1 MKARRAF
8 PDSGPRGAA
17 VGAYARSLRGWHS
30 QRRVMRPSLLV
41 VLASLPAVC
50 SFAGGQ
56 DDADLSGLERA
67 QRARSADP
75 DDPGALEA
83 VARAFE
89 ADGDVDGHVAYL
101 LLAADAV
108 DQTEYDDEAAKE
120 QRLEALVAE
129 IDELGAGLKSIRKAR
144 DSYLSDLTW
153 ALRLYAGNQ
162 NKQRNALAVGARILD
177 YRPDHPRASR
187 ELRALRK
194 ELAPELQAEARRLL
208 GQKDLRRPRKFLLEW
223 ARTHERWADAGQFEG
238 DRYAVKTNAG
248 YDVGQVAVK
257 SLEAIAEYYERFYGV
272 DRSLVRRLTPVNICR
287 THEEFK
293 EIANYPRADNPGLLA
308 FIRKIPRINGDGD
321 VELEFEVFGYDPRAF
336 GRPLDGLWST
346 LWHEASHE
354 YMGLVTE
361 ERVAPLWINEGM
373 SSYFEGVTFSEK
385 AEIGVGL
392 PAFGRLGPLI
402 GMIERGDRPL
412 RATIEAI
419 GSLTAE
425 QYSVAWGV
433 VYHLIHGRDGRGRL
447 LRPDALPTAMKL
459 LGERMVTG
467 PGLFDEVV
475 LGDSGLTLEEFEAE
489 WVAAMQALAAS
500 ESDPVARASELVL
513 AAAGRAEAGDAA
525 DALGLYEQALLRD
538 PMSISALA
546 GLSELHHA
554 RWKESRKRDDQAADE
569 TLLWAR
575 RLRDVALALDDE
587 DTSAAADELCREVD
601 RAGHK
606 KIARAEARYRER
618 VDKVLEKLLEEGRP
632 RTAVALAEL
641 FLDAVLGTSVAM
653 ELAVG
658 LRVDDIM
665 ALERPVEM
673 FDGRTLEGINARK
686 GVFTV
691 EEGTI
696 TGTAPRPQPA
706 GLFLERP
713 VAPTFRFEG
722 FARLG
727 DSNTVLSIVASSP
740 EGGVFN
746 GFTLRPSRV
755 KGVDEPPREFRPF
768 DEARAGRIQTLTQRD
783 PGDGFGPRYDLVGR
797 ARKAPVDLD
806 VDRWFHFA
814 LTHDSPGLLT
824 LQIDG
829 EPAGEFEFAPT
840 ASSASVGLLLY
851 GGEGSF
857 MDLVVYELDRL

>member
-1 MKARRAF
+1 MRQLILALTAF
-8 PDSGPRGAA
+8 SFIA
-17 VGAYARSLRGWHS
+17 
-30 QRRVMRPSLLV
+30 
-41 VLASLPAVC
+41 LATP
-50 SFAGGQ
+50 Q
-56 DDADLSGLERA
+56 DDGEDGLSPVEAA
-67 QRARSADP
+67 QRARST
-75 DDPGALEA
+75 DPGDPEALEA

-89 ADGDVDGHVAYL
+89 EEGDADGHVAYL

-108 DQTEYDDEAAKE
+108 DQTEYDDEAEKE
-120 QRLEALVAE
+120 EKLEALFDE
-129 IDELGAGLKSIRKAR
+129 IEGLGAELRSIRKAR
-144 DSYLSDLTW
+144 DSYLNDLTW

-177 YRPDHPRASR
+177 YRPDHPRANR

-194 ELAPELQAEARRLL
+194 GLEPELQPEARRLL
-208 GQKDLRRPRKFLLEW
+208 GQKDLRRPRKFLLDW
-223 ARTHERWADAGQFEG
+223 ARRHDGWAEAGDFEG
-238 DRYAVKTNAG
+238 QRYVVKTNAG

-272 DRSLVRRLTPVNICR
+272 DRSLVSRRTPVNICR

-293 EIANYPRADNPGLLA
+293 AIANYPRADDPGLLA
-308 FIRKIPRINGDGD
+308 FIRKIPRVTGDGE

-361 ERVAPLWINEGM
+361 DRVAPLWINEGM

-385 AEIGVGL
+385 GEIGVGL

-412 RATIEAI
+412 RGTIEAI

-433 VYHLIHGRDGRGRL
+433 VYHLIHGRDAEGKL
-447 LRPDALPTAMKL
+447 LRPGALAAAMEL

-467 PGLFDEVV
+467 PGLFEEVV
-475 LGDSGLTLEEFEAE
+475 LAGSGQTLAEFEEE
-489 WVAAMQALAAS
+489 WIAAMRVLAEA
-500 ESDPVARASELVL
+500 EEDPTARAVELVTAAKER
-513 AAAGRAEAGDAA
+513 AAAGAAEDAT
-525 DALGLYEQALLRD
+525 GLYEQALLRD
-538 PMSISALA
+538 PLSIDALA
-546 GLSELHHA
+546 GLAELHRS
-554 RWKESRKRDDQAADE
+554 RWRGSRKKDDRAADE

-575 RLRDVALALDDE
+575 RLRDVALSLDE
-587 DTSAAADELCREVD
+587 EEIAADADALCREID

-606 KIARAEARYRER
+606 KIAKAEERYRAR
-618 VDKVLEKLLEEGRP
+618 VDRVLDKLLEEGRS
-632 RTAVALAEL
+632 RTAVALADL
-641 FLDAVLGTSVAM
+641 FLDDVLGTSVAM
-653 ELAVG
+653 DLAVG
-658 LRVDDIM
+658 LRVDEIM
-665 ALERPVEM
+665 TLERPVEM
-673 FDGRTLEGINARK
+673 FDGETLEGINARR

-691 EEGTI
+691 EAGAI
-696 TGTAPRPQPA
+696 TGTAGRPRPA
-706 GLFLERP
+706 GLFLDRP
-713 VAPTFRFEG
+713 IAPTFRFEG

-727 DSNTVLSIVASSP
+727 DPNTVLSIVASSP

-746 GFTLRPSRV
+746 GFSLRPDRV
-755 KGVDEPPREFRPF
+755 KGADKPGREFRPF
-768 DEARAGRIQTLTQRD
+768 DEARSGRIQTLTQRD

-797 ARKAPVDLD
+797 ARKAPVELEAG
-806 VDRWFHFA
+806 RWLHFA

-824 LQIDG
+824 LHIDG
-829 EPAGEFEFAPT
+829 EEAGEFEFAPT
-840 ASSASVGLLLY
+840 ATSATVGLLLY

-857 MDLVVYELDRL
+857 TDLVVYELDRL